1 MWNDHLPAE
10 CSVLLWL
17 NEFKEPLYIHKE
29 QQLKV
34 SCGSVETTCQS
45 LSKTD

>member
-17 NEFKEPLYIHKE
+17 NEFKEPL
-29 QQLKV
+29 
-34 SCGSVETTCQS
+34 TTTVFQTER
-45 LSKTD
+45 LI